1 MIGVFFF
8 VKFSNQTN
16 VADVCCV
23 DYSAI
28 FTNNLSSIRNNC
40 YFYFFRMEKK
50 ECCIC
55 NNLTGSCILSGFKKS
70 LAKCDGV
77 LLVSERISTTFECVR
92 VFASAIVFYAYTSRN
107 FSAPGLCTVIR
118 KIRWIKLWF
127 DSKMKISTNKRW
139 KKNKTNQVTQMFS
152 IDRKYMVQ
160 CFSVNHVGK
169 MKLWNW
175 MFVVQSIDHCTYN
188 KLYANG

>member
-77 LLVSERISTTFECVR
+77 LLVIERISTTFECVR
-92 VFASAIVFYAYTSRN
+92 VFASVIVFYAYTSRN

-139 KKNKTNQVTQMFS
+139 KKKIQNKPSDTNVFPRTQIHGSVLQCESCWKNETVKLNVRCS
-152 IDRKYMVQ
+152 I
-160 CFSVNHVGK
+160 
-169 MKLWNW
+169 NW
-175 MFVVQSIDHCTYN
+175 SLHIQ
-188 KLYANG
+188 